1 MTRILLLGGTSEA
14 RALAQALADAGLEAV
29 YSYAG
34 RLQNPVAQPLP
45 TRSGGFGGADGL
57 AAYLR
62 VEGFT
67 HLIDATHPFAATI
80 SHNAI
85 AASGRARVPLI
96 ALERPAWAAQPGDRW
111 RHVADFAA
119 AASVLPNDGSGVFLA
134 IGRQQLAPFVGRNHR
149 WMLRFAEVASHPLR
163 DATLIVSRGPFT
175 VAGDIALMQRHG
187 IGLVVTK
194 NAGGH
199 GAEAKLIAARELGLP
214 VVMIDR
220 PALPAR
226 HVVARVSEVMDWLH
240 GAADRGV

>member
-1 MTRILLLGGTSEA
+1 M
-14 RALAQALADAGLEAV
+14 
-29 YSYAG
+29 
-34 RLQNPVAQPLP
+34 
-45 TRSGGFGGADGL
+45 
-57 AAYLR
+57 
-62 VEGFT
+62 
-67 HLIDATHPFAATI
+67 
-80 SHNAI
+80 
-85 AASGRARVPLI
+85 
-96 ALERPAWAAQPGDRW
+96 
-111 RHVADFAA
+111 ADFAA
-119 AASVLPNDGSGVFLA
+119 AASALPNDGSGVFLA
-134 IGRQQLAPFVGRNHR
+134 IGRQQLAPFVGCNHR

-226 HVVARVSEVMDWLH
+226 HVVARVAEVMDWLH
-240 GAADRGV
+240 DAADRGV

>member
-34 RLQNPVAQPLP
+34 RTLNPVAQPLP
-45 TRSGGFGGADGL
+45 MRSGGFGGAEGL
-57 AAYLR
+57 AAFLQDQ
-62 VEGFT
+62 GFT

-80 SHNAI
+80 SRNAI
-85 AASGRARVPLI
+85 TASAIASVPLI
-96 ALERPAWAAQPGDRW
+96 VLERPAWSRQPGDRW
-111 RHVADFAA
+111 HQVADFAA
-119 AASVLPNDGSGVFLA
+119 AARAMPGDGSGVFLA
-134 IGRQQLAPFVGRNHR
+134 IGRQQLQPFLGLNHR

-175 VAGDIALMQRHG
+175 VAGDIALMRRHK
-187 IGLVVTK
+187 IAHVVAK

-199 GAEAKLIAARELGLP
+199 AAEAKITAARELGLP

-220 PALPAR
+220 PALPPRRIAR
-226 HVVARVSEVMDWLH
+226 TPAEVMIWLH
-240 GAADRGV
+240 GTDRGV